1 MTPLEI
7 AANAVTTL
15 SIWLAARNSR
25 HTWTTGIV
33 GCVLFGVQFFRS
45 QLYADVTLQGFFLVT
60 SAIGW
65 WQWAHARKGAQ
76 AGDAPAERPVTR
88 ARASTL
94 AGMVL
99 AAAAVTLGYGALL
112 HHYTNAFAPFLDSAV
127 LVFSIVAQLLM
138 MQRRIENWPF
148 WLLVNSIAV
157 PLYASRELY
166 LTAFLYG
173 CYWINALVSWYWWRK
188 LAREAALAV
197 PQGAMAAG
205 SPI

>member
-1 MTPLEI
+1 MIGPLEI
-7 AANAVTTL
+7 AANVATTVA
-15 SIWLAARNSR
+15 IVLAGRNNV
-25 HTWTTGIV
+25 HTWWTGIL
-33 GCVLFGVQFFRS
+33 GCSLFAALFFEARLFADVVLQAFFILSSVLGWWNWVRGKQGEPLPIAAANFRS
-45 QLYADVTLQGFFLVT
+45 LAWT
-60 SAIGW
+60 I
-65 WQWAHARKGAQ
+65 
-76 AGDAPAERPVTR
+76 PV
-88 ARASTL
+88 
-94 AGMVL
+94 GM
-99 AAAAVTLGYGALL
+99 AATWGYGALL